1 MNHMRFLTFIILT
14 ASWASA
20 QSLIPPAELFR
31 DPKFV
36 REFVGSYGIL
46 SEVEP
51 KVSSTESTLLAR
63 VSEHFAASRFKEA
76 ENEIVRYI
84 KETTAPSDPSL
95 QPGEISP
102 ALIYVLGNLY
112 FQADRAD
119 EAERSFKEAIKRFP
133 KFRRAHTNLAFLY
146 VSKERFDDAMP
157 MLQKAIE
164 LGENS
169 HRAWGLLGYTY
180 LLKKNAVAA
189 ENCYRSASVLEPS
202 NKDWQLGLAQALM
215 MQEKYPEATSALD
228 ALIKSNPNDK
238 QLWLQQTNALLS
250 QDKKI
255 EAALNLETMNL
266 KGMADEANLNLL
278 GNIYMDQGQPMLA
291 LAAYSAAIDA
301 SQKFN
306 APQALKSARIM
317 NDLGYPDQAAELL
330 KKIRAAGTQMTPAD
344 RVQLDLTDV
353 KIARSLKQNDRATTI
368 LTQLATDAPGNPEV
382 MLETGKHYDLLS
394 REESDEEK
402 RKPLLAEAK
411 THYMLAINSETTAQ
425 QANLNYGQMLVR
437 EGRALDALP
446 FIEKALNLKKS
457 DALEQYTTRVRRAA
471 DREKARIE
479 REQAERANAKPKP

>member
-1 MNHMRFLTFIILT
+1 MNHMRFLTFIVLT
-14 ASWASA
+14 APWASA

-31 DPKFV
+31 DPTFV

-51 KVSSTESTLLAR
+51 KVSSTESTLLTR
-63 VSEHFAASRFKEA
+63 VAEHFAASKYKEA

-84 KETTAPSDPSL
+84 KETTAPTDPNL

-102 ALIYVLGNLY
+102 ALVFVLGNLY
-112 FQADRAD
+112 FQADRAG
-119 EAERSFKEAIKRFP
+119 EAERAFKEAIKRFP

-215 MQEKYPEATSALD
+215 MQEKYAEATAALD

-250 QDKKI
+250 QEKKI
-255 EAALNLETMNL
+255 EAALNLETMQL

-291 LAAYSAAIDA
+291 LAAYKSAIEA
-301 SQKFN
+301 SQN
-306 APQALKSARIM
+306 VNVLQAIKAARIM
-317 NDLGYPDQAAELL
+317 NDLGFPEQAEELT
-330 KKIRAAGTQMTPAD
+330 KKIRGAAGQITPAD
-344 RVQLDLTDV
+344 RVQLELTDV
-353 KIARSLKQNDRATTI
+353 KIARALKQNDRATTI
-368 LTQLATDAPGNPEV
+368 LKQLAADAPGNSEV

-411 THYMLAINSETTAQ
+411 THFMLALNNETTAY
-425 QANLNYGQMLVR
+425 QANLSYGQMLVR
-437 EGRALDALP
+437 EGRALEALP

-457 DALEQYTTRVRRAA
+457 DSLEQYTSRVRRAA
-471 DREKARIE
+471 DREKARLD
-479 REQAERANAKPKP
+479 REQAERDAAKPKP

>member
-1 MNHMRFLTFIILT
+1 
-14 ASWASA
+14 
-20 QSLIPPAELFR
+20 
-31 DPKFV
+31 
-36 REFVGSYGIL
+36 
-46 SEVEP
+46 
-51 KVSSTESTLLAR
+51 
-63 VSEHFAASRFKEA
+63 
-76 ENEIVRYI
+76 
-84 KETTAPSDPSL
+84 
-95 QPGEISP
+95 
-102 ALIYVLGNLY
+102 
-112 FQADRAD
+112 
-119 EAERSFKEAIKRFP
+119 
-133 KFRRAHTNLAFLY
+133 
-146 VSKERFDDAMP
+146 
-157 MLQKAIE
+157 
-164 LGENS
+164 
-169 HRAWGLLGYTY
+169 
-180 LLKKNAVAA
+180 
-189 ENCYRSASVLEPS
+189 
-202 NKDWQLGLAQALM
+202 
-215 MQEKYPEATSALD
+215 
-228 ALIKSNPNDK
+228 
-238 QLWLQQTNALLS
+238 
-250 QDKKI
+250 
-255 EAALNLETMNL
+255 
-266 KGMADEANLNLL
+266 
-278 GNIYMDQGQPMLA
+278 MLA